1 VNLGEAGQVVRL
13 LEFGWSQKFP
23 PEMALVYVEC
33 LRGLPYRATRAGV
46 EAMLRTEEFRPSVA
60 AVCRAATG
68 APDEAAALVGA
79 ERWLAYREQ
88 MRFVNGSGY
97 VPVRPD
103 VHTLV
108 VESCAG
114 LSAGMF
120 GWQTRFR
127 GSYEVRVQNVL
138 SGLKELE
145 A

>member
-88 MRFVNGSGY
+88 MRFVNGSGH